1 MNTSDIQMKEEKYI
15 EERVGKRNPFL
26 VPDGYFDD
34 FTAQLMQQLP
44 ERQPRAKVKSLR
56 RPIYWAVACVC
67 ALFVTGT
74 AWMFLSKSDMPVT
87 MGSDPSVSTM
97 GADPS
102 VSIAD
107 DTRVADP
114 SVTSFDEAADYMML
128 DNNEIYNYLA
138 DN

>member
-26 VPDGYFDD
+26 VPGGYFDD

-56 RPIYWAVACVC
+56 RPIYWAAACVC

-87 MGSDPSVSTM
+87 MGS
-97 GADPS
+97 DPS